1 MQTIITYCLL
11 YEKDGYL
18 LEQSFVSIDE
28 MRRFILGTGA
38 HVVKTFKEAV
48 MGSIEEIT
56 I

>member
-1 MQTIITYCLL
+1 MQTIFTYRLV

-18 LEQSFVSIDE
+18 SEQSFISIDE
-28 MRRFILGTGA
+28 MRRFIDGTGA
-38 HVVKTFKEAV
+38 TVIKTFKEAV